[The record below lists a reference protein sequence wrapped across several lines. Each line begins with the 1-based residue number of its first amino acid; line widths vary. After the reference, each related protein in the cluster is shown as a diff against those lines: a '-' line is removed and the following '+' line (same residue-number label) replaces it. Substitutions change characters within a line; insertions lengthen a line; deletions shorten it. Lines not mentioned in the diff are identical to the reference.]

1 MPQEY
6 QNEKSTKLNG
16 QNKPRTWGNVQKIME
31 LEGDGQN
38 KAYYMNKPSPITLLF
53 TNLGRH

>member
-1 MPQEY
+1 MVKISPGHGE
-6 QNEKSTKLNG
+6 
-16 QNKPRTWGNVQKIME
+16 WGNVQKIME